1 MFDDQNQ
8 LVRIHN
14 FLVLFSRSKVFKN
27 WAFVV
32 EIWRIVKN
40 LFFYSVEMKY
50 GVSPVYSW
58 RYIPCKP

>member
-32 EIWRIVKN
+32 EI
-40 LFFYSVEMKY
+40 
-50 GVSPVYSW
+50 
-58 RYIPCKP
+58 